1 MRRRNSQL
9 TIAAVTLVL
18 GLLVVSQLRTQSTG
32 APFAGLTSQDLTVLV
47 ANLNDRND
55 QLRGE
60 ITSLERELA
69 ALGQNEQRGEAS
81 VDELRA
87 DLRRVRL
94 YAGVD
99 PANGPGVSILVSG
112 PIDGDGVEDLVNEL
126 RNAGAEAMAIEDVRI
141 VPGVVAVGPSG
152 GVTVGDAMLGDPLT
166 IVAIG
171 APDKLTG
178 LLTRSGGIIAQLAA
192 TQPQVGVEVTPL
204 DRITV
209 PATSRE
215 LVPSH
220 GRPRL

>member
-1 MRRRNSQL
+1 MRRRNSQV
-9 TIAAVTLVL
+9 TIAVVTLVL
-18 GLLVVSQLRTQSTG
+18 GLLVVIQLRTQSTG
-32 APFAGLTSQDLTVLV
+32 AAFAGLSSQDLTVLV

-60 ITSLERELA
+60 ITNLERELE

-94 YAGVD
+94 YAGLD
-99 PANGPGVSILVSG
+99 PANGPGVSILVTG
-112 PIDGDGVEDLVNEL
+112 PIDGDGVENLVNEL

-141 VPGVVAVGPSG
+141 VPGVVAVGPPGAVS
-152 GVTVGDAMLGDPLT
+152 VGNAALDDPLT

-178 LLTRSGGIIAQLAA
+178 SLTRSGGIIAQLAA
-192 TQPQVGVEVTPL
+192 TQPEVGVEVTPL
-204 DRITV
+204 DRIIV
-209 PATSRE
+209 PATSRA

-220 GRPRL
+220 GQPRL

>member
-1 MRRRNSQL
+1 MRRRRSQL

-18 GLLVVSQLRTQSTG
+18 GLLVVIQLRTQSTS
-32 APFAGLTSQDLTVLV
+32 AAFAGLSSQDLTVLV

-60 ITSLERELA
+60 ITTLERELA
-69 ALGQNEQRGEAS
+69 ILGQNEQRGEAS

-94 YAGVD
+94 YAGSD
-99 PANGPGVSILVSG
+99 PANGPGVSILVTG
-112 PIDGDGVEDLVNEL
+112 PVDGDGVEDLLNEL
-126 RNAGAEAMAIEDVRI
+126 RNAGAEAMSIEDVRV

-152 GVTVGDAMLGDPLT
+152 AVAVGDVPLGDPFT

-178 LLTRSGGIIAQLAA
+178 SLTRSGGIIAQLAA
-192 TQPQVGVEVTPL
+192 TQPEVGVEVTPL
-204 DRITV
+204 DHIRV
-209 PATSRE
+209 PATDRQ
-215 LVPSH
+215 LIPSH
-220 GRPRL
+220 GHPRL

>member
-1 MRRRNSQL
+1 VRRRKNQL
-9 TIAAVTLVL
+9 TIAAITFVL
-18 GLLVVSQLRTQSTG
+18 GVLVVIQLRTQAAGT
-32 APFAGLTSQDLTVLV
+32 AFAGLSSQDLTVLV

-60 ITSLERELA
+60 ITTLERELEI
-69 ALGQNEQRGEAS
+69 LGQNEQRGEAS

-99 PANGPGVSILVSG
+99 PASGPGVSILVTG

-126 RNAGAEAMAIEDVRI
+126 RNAGAEAMAIEDIRI
-141 VPGVVAVGPSG
+141 VPGVVAVGPHGAVSMA
-152 GVTVGDAMLGDPLT
+152 DKALGDPFT

-178 LLTRSGGIIAQLAA
+178 SLTRSGGIIAQFAVTLED
-192 TQPQVGVEVTPL
+192 VSVEVTPL
-204 DRITV
+204 DHIDV
-209 PATSRE
+209 PATERS

-220 GRPRL
+220 GHPRI

>member
-1 MRRRNSQL
+1 MRRRRSQV

-18 GLLVVSQLRTQSTG
+18 GLLAVIQFKTQSTG
-32 APFAGLTSQDLTVLV
+32 AAFAGLSSQDLTVLV

-60 ITSLERELA
+60 ISTLERDLQV
-69 ALGQNEQRGEAS
+69 LGQNEQRGEAS

-99 PANGPGVSILVSG
+99 PAIGPGVSILVTG
-112 PIDGDGVEDLVNEL
+112 PVDGDGVEDLLNEL

-141 VPGVVAVGPSG
+141 VPGVVAVGAPG
-152 GVTVGDAMLGDPLT
+152 AAVVGDAPLGDPFT

-178 LLTRSGGIIAQLAA
+178 SLTRSGGIIAQLAA
-192 TQPQVGVEVTPL
+192 TQPEVGVEVTPL
-204 DRITV
+204 DHIAV
-209 PATSRE
+209 PATDRT

-220 GRPRL
+220 GHPRL

>member
-1 MRRRNSQL
+1 MRRRKSQL

-18 GLLVVSQLRTQSTG
+18 GLLVVIQLRTQSTS
-32 APFAGLTSQDLTVLV
+32 AAFAGLSSQDLTVLV

-60 ITSLERELA
+60 ITTLERELA
-69 ALGQNEQRGEAS
+69 ILGQNEQRGEAS

-94 YAGVD
+94 YAGSD
-99 PANGPGVSILVSG
+99 PANGPGVSILVTG
-112 PIDGDGVEDLVNEL
+112 PVDGDGVEDLVNEL
-126 RNAGAEAMAIEDVRI
+126 RNAGAEAMSIEDVRV
-141 VPGVVAVGPSG
+141 VPGVVAVGASG
-152 GVTVGDAMLGDPLT
+152 AVAVGEVPLSDPFT

-178 LLTRSGGIIAQLAA
+178 SLTRSGGIIAQLAA
-192 TQPQVGVEVTPL
+192 TQPEVGVEVTPL
-204 DRITV
+204 DHISV
-209 PATSRE
+209 PATDRQ
-215 LVPSH
+215 LIPSH